1 MNILINASNLGTGGA
16 TQVTDSLCSSL
27 NRFPQ
32 DNFVVVLRPQM
43 KSIAQ
48 KIINH
53 SNVTLYEY
61 GFKNTWRSYLLSRD
75 KFLDELVKKESI
87 NVVLSV
93 FGPTWWTPR
102 VPHLCGFALAHLI
115 MPESPYFRNKT
126 LCEQLKLKVNNWI
139 LTFFYRRC
147 SKYYYTE
154 NEMIS
159 IRVKDLLHCKRVAT
173 VTNYYN
179 QVFDLPEN
187 QNILKLPKFNGT
199 TILTIS
205 NAYPHKNLPISLDV
219 VQSLRKNH
227 CDFKFRFVFTID
239 EKEFPTIPEELKNY
253 FLFIGRV
260 DISACPSLYEQSDV
274 VFQPTLLECF
284 TATYPEAMRMRRPI
298 VTTDLAF
305 ARGLCGEAAV
315 YYDALSGEA
324 AAEAIYKVATND
336 KFRSQLIENG
346 TNQLRIFDDYY
357 QRSEK
362 LIDISKQ
369 IAEVSNL

>member
-1 MNILINASNLGTGGA
+1 
-16 TQVTDSLCSSL
+16 
-27 NRFPQ
+27 
-32 DNFVVVLRPQM
+32 
-43 KSIAQ
+43 
-48 KIINH
+48 
-53 SNVTLYEY
+53 
-61 GFKNTWRSYLLSRD
+61 
-75 KFLDELVKKESI
+75 
-87 NVVLSV
+87 
-93 FGPTWWTPR
+93 
-102 VPHLCGFALAHLI
+102 
-115 MPESPYFRNKT
+115 
-126 LCEQLKLKVNNWI
+126 
-139 LTFFYRRC
+139 
-147 SKYYYTE
+147 
-154 NEMIS
+154 MIS
-159 IRVKDLLHCKRVAT
+159 IRVKDLLHCKRVDT

-179 QVFDLPEN
+179 QVFDQPEN
-187 QNILKLPKFNGT
+187 QNILKLPKFIGT

-260 DISACPSLYEQSDV
+260 DISDCPSLYEQSDV

-305 ARGLCGEAAV
+305 ARGLCGDAAV
-315 YYDALSGEA
+315 YYDALSGDS

-362 LIDISKQ
+362 LINISKQ